1 MNDKHPQHSERR
13 AQHLAQMDATRE
25 QRRFS
30 WVAGSA
36 KQSGEKKQV
45 PHPHAPIL

>member
-1 MNDKHPQHSERR
+1 MTQHTARR

-30 WVAGSA
+30 WVH
-36 KQSGEKKQV
+36 KHRGEKKQEKKQA
-45 PHPHAPIL
+45 PHTNAPIL